1 MLRRFIKNFN
11 TLQNGLAY
19 LLYAH
24 LLFFSANTQTN
35 KVKSTTTNVVQW
47 RKKKCAQLFYFNFET
62 FYFIS
67 DVCACFDDACFL
79 DTTLFQI
86 IIKKNKKI
94 WFNIYF

>member
-35 KVKSTTTNVVQW
+35 KVKSVVQW
-47 RKKKCAQLFYFNFET
+47 RKKNARNYFILILKT

-67 DVCACFDDACFL
+67 DVWACFDDACFL

-86 IIKKNKKI
+86 IIRKNKKFGSTFI
-94 WFNIYF
+94 FN